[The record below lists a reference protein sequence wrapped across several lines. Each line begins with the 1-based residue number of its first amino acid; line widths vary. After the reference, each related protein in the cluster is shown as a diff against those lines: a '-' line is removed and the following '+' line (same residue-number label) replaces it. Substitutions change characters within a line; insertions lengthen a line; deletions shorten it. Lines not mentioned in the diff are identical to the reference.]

1 MNWLFWKIRWKW
13 GDDMNLDLAM
23 KTYQSIRKSE
33 EMSEKQIKQVI
44 RFAYNSGDKELT
56 SQYISDLIRGE
67 IPDEE
72 IKKDYEE
79 LTDDMP
85 KWAEDFGELILTMAM
100 CSLEHEEAIKE
111 LNERLEEIL
120 WQTKSQK
127 QSR

>member
-56 SQYISDLIRGE
+56 SQYISELIRGE

-100 CSLEHEEAIKE
+100 CSLEHKEAIKE

>member
-1 MNWLFWKIRWKW
+1 
-13 GDDMNLDLAM
+13 M

-33 EMSEKQIKQVI
+33 EMNEKQIKQVI

-67 IPDEE
+67 ISDEE
-72 IKKDYEE
+72 IKQDYEE

-100 CSLEHEEAIKE
+100 CSVEQEEEIKE